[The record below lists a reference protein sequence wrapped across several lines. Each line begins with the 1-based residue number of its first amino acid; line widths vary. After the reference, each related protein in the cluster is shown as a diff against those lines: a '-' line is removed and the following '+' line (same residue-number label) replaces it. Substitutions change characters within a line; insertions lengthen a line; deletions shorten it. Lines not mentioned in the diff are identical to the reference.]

1 MQYETPLYVVPTS
14 KASTNLRERPRYG
27 SREGMLRVHVAVR
40 VEEDEELARRKRS
53 EERRVGTECSS

>member
-27 SREGMLRVHVAVR
+27 SREGMLWVHVAVR
-40 VEEDEELARRKRS
+40 IGEVEELARSKNP
-53 EERRVGTECSS
+53 

>member
-27 SREGMLRVHVAVR
+27 SREGMLWTHVAVR
-40 VEEDEELARRKRS
+40 IEEVEVL
-53 EERRVGTECSS
+53 VGSKCP

>member
-27 SREGMLRVHVAVR
+27 SREGMLWVHGAVR
-40 VEEDEELARRKRS
+40 VGEVEKLARSKYP
-53 EERRVGTECSS
+53 

>member
-27 SREGMLRVHVAVR
+27 SQEDMLWAHGCASILRQRGLEAG
-40 VEEDEELARRKRS
+40 KRTYPGNPAS
-53 EERRVGTECSS
+53 HH